1 MIRHIVLL
9 DFVKEFEG
17 VTAIENAVKAR
28 DLAKELVNKIDVLK
42 NIEVGVN
49 EADADSTNYTFSL
62 VCDFD
67 SLEDLQIYQQHP
79 EHLKLSSFFSKITIG
94 RVCVDYEID

>member
-17 VTAIENAVKAR
+17 KTAIAHAVMAK
-28 DLAKELVNKIDVLK
+28 DLAQELENKIDVLK
-42 NIEVGVN
+42 HIEVGVN
-49 EADADSTNYTFSL
+49 EADADPTNYTFSL

-67 SLEDLQIYQQHP
+67 SLEDLQKYQQHP
-79 EHLKLSSFFSKITIG
+79 EHLKLSSFFSKVTCG
-94 RVCVDYEID
+94 RVCVDYEI